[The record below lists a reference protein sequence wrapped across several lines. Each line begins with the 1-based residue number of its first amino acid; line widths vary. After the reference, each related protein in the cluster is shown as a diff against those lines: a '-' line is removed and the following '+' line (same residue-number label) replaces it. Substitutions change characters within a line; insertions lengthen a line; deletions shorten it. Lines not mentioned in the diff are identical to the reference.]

1 MRARAIAFAS
11 AALALFSIVAAAR
24 SHDARAQ
31 AAALSSSGD
40 VKVANSRNGS
50 AILSGALGPGD
61 SLTGTVTISNIGSGA
76 GDFVLGLSHLMD
88 APGPGGG
95 FFSRRLDL
103 AVDDVT
109 VPSAP
114 VAVYRGRL
122 NSLNPTALGTF
133 APGAAHTYRF
143 AVTWAP
149 SAADPTMYGSSM
161 SVEFDWSAADTVRTP
176 VLPPPGPPPAG
187 SPVTTTVAPPRVS
200 VSIRSPQP
208 VLKRGSV
215 QASAACDEACTIV
228 ATGSVSVPGVAHA
241 YKLVPAR
248 GSLMGA
254 GKARLRLR
262 LPRTARKPLRSAL
275 SAHRKAFAR
284 IVIQAA
290 GPGGKGAPV
299 KRKIRI
305 IG

>member
-1 MRARAIAFAS
+1 MRAGATAFAS
-11 AALALFSIVAAAR
+11 AALALFSIVAAAH
-24 SHDARAQ
+24 SHDAQAQ
-31 AAALSSSGD
+31 VAAVSASGD
-40 VKVANSRNGS
+40 VHVANSRNGS
-50 AILSGALGPGD
+50 AILSGGLGPGD

-76 GDFVLGLSHLMD
+76 GDFVLGLSHLID

-95 FFSRRLDL
+95 FFSRQLDL

-114 VAVYRGRL
+114 VAVYQGRL

-161 SVEFDWSAADTVRTP
+161 SVEFDWSASDTVTTP
-176 VLPPPGPPPAG
+176 VVPPPAPPPA
-187 SPVTTTVAPPRVS
+187 SPVTTTVAPPRLS
-200 VSIRSPQP
+200 VSIRRTQQ
-208 VLKRGSV
+208 VLKSGSL

-228 ATGSVSVPGVAHA
+228 ATGSVSVPGAARA

-248 GSLMGA
+248 GSLTAA
-254 GKARLRLR
+254 GKAKLRLR
-262 LPRTARKPLRSAL
+262 LPKTARKPLRSAL
-275 SAHRKAFAR
+275 KARRKLFAP
-284 IVIQAA
+284 IVIQAT
-290 GPGGKGAPV
+290 GSSGKGAPV
-299 KRKIRI
+299 KRKVRI
-305 IG
+305 TG